1 MTSSITKRLKQ
12 ITGALALMLSAPY
25 AFAAAP
31 SNLDLATTLGSL
43 VLVIGVI
50 LLLAWL
56 LKRMQVPA
64 LGQQKGLRI
73 VSQLPVGTK
82 ERIAVVQVGEE
93 QFLVGITSQSIQ
105 ILAKLEKPL
114 KEEELATNAFA
125 SQFSQ
130 LIKKNDKGNPIRLLF
145 STLVL
150 LVGVLFSLF
159 SFAEAEESP
168 LPANLAEGSSVTVQA
183 MQSDTGSSRSMSVG
197 NGAGIPAFTMTTN
210 PDGSED
216 YSVTLQILALM
227 TMLGFLPAMVILMTS
242 FTRIVV
248 VMSILRQA
256 MGLQQ
261 TPSNQVII
269 GIALFL
275 TFFVMSPVLN
285 EINDTAI
292 QPYLNEQV
300 TAREAFDAA
309 QVPMK
314 AFMLKQTRI
323 KDLETFVNMSGEQV
337 TNPEDVSMAVLI
349 PAFITS
355 ELKTAFQIGFMLFL
369 PFLIIDLVVA
379 SVLMA
384 MGMMMLSPMIVSL
397 PFKLM
402 LFVLVDGWNLI
413 LSTLAGSFAL

>member
-1 MTSSITKRLKQ
+1 MKVLLVQ
-12 ITGALALMLSAPY
+12 LALLC
-25 AFAAAP
+25 
-31 SNLDLATTLGSL
+31 T
-43 VLVIGVI
+43 
-50 LLLAWL
+50 
-56 LKRMQVPA
+56 
-64 LGQQKGLRI
+64 
-73 VSQLPVGTK
+73 
-82 ERIAVVQVGEE
+82 
-93 QFLVGITSQSIQ
+93 
-105 ILAKLEKPL
+105 
-114 KEEELATNAFA
+114 
-125 SQFSQ
+125 
-130 LIKKNDKGNPIRLLF
+130 LLF
-145 STLVL
+145 SVS
-150 LVGVLFSLF
+150 V
-159 SFAEAEESP
+159 FAQAEDGTVI
-168 LPANLAEGSSVTVQA
+168 PANTAGSESVTISTIEQDQA
-183 MQSDTGSSRSMSVG
+183 KSTTMTTGSLTG
-197 NGAGIPAFTMTTN
+197 NGGGIPAFTMTTN
-210 PDGSED
+210 ANGGED
-216 YSVTLQILALM
+216 YSINLQILALM

-269 GIALFL
+269 GIAIFL
-275 TFFVMSPVLN
+275 TFFIMSPVINQVN
-285 EINDTAI
+285 EQAV
-292 QPYLNEQV
+292 QPYLKEQI
-300 TAREAFDAA
+300 TARQAFDVA
-309 QVPMK
+309 QGPIK
-314 AFMLKQTRI
+314 LFMLKQTRI
-323 KDLETFVNMSGEQV
+323 KDLETFVEISGSEV

>member
-1 MTSSITKRLKQ
+1 MKRTQRLNLTSWLT
-12 ITGALALMLSAPY
+12 TGLLTWLLSGMLGFASL
-25 AFAAAP
+25 AFAEEPLNTGIPSTAAG
-31 SNLDLATTLGSL
+31 A
-43 VLVIGVI
+43 
-50 LLLAWL
+50 
-56 LKRMQVPA
+56 
-64 LGQQKGLRI
+64 
-73 VSQLPVGTK
+73 
-82 ERIAVVQVGEE
+82 
-93 QFLVGITSQSIQ
+93 
-105 ILAKLEKPL
+105 
-114 KEEELATNAFA
+114 
-125 SQFSQ
+125 
-130 LIKKNDKGNPIRLLF
+130 
-145 STLVL
+145 
-150 LVGVLFSLF
+150 
-159 SFAEAEESP
+159 
-168 LPANLAEGSSVTVQA
+168 SSVTVTALEKEQGNA
-183 MQSDTGSSRSMSVG
+183 KTIALGSS
-197 NGAGIPAFTMTTN
+197 NGGSGIPAFTMTTN

-216 YSVTLQILALM
+216 YSINLQILALM

-275 TFFVMSPVLN
+275 TFFIMAPVFNQIN
-285 EINDTAI
+285 EQAV
-292 QPYLNEQV
+292 QPYLNEQIS
-300 TAREAFDAA
+300 ARQAFDLA
-309 QVPMK
+309 QEPMK
-314 AFMLKQTRI
+314 AFMLKQTRV
-323 KDLETFVNMSGEQV
+323 KDLETFVEMSGSQV
-337 TNPEDVSMAVLI
+337 TAPEQVSMAVLI

>member
-1 MTSSITKRLKQ
+1 M
-12 ITGALALMLSAPY
+12 LMVS
-25 AFAAAP
+25 
-31 SNLDLATTLGSL
+31 
-43 VLVIGVI
+43 
-50 LLLAWL
+50 LLL
-56 LKRMQVPA
+56 
-64 LGQQKGLRI
+64 
-73 VSQLPVGTK
+73 
-82 ERIAVVQVGEE
+82 
-93 QFLVGITSQSIQ
+93 SQSVMAQ
-105 ILAKLEKPL
+105 AE
-114 KEEELATNAFA
+114 
-125 SQFSQ
+125 
-130 LIKKNDKGNPIRLLF
+130 DGPI
-145 STLVL
+145 
-150 LVGVLFSLF
+150 
-159 SFAEAEESP
+159 
-168 LPANLAEGSSVTVQA
+168 PANIAGSESVTVSTMQQDQA
-183 MQSDTGSSRSMSVG
+183 SAQTITTGSLTGSG
-197 NGAGIPAFTMTTN
+197 GGIPAFTMTTN
-210 PDGSED
+210 DEGGED
-216 YSVTLQILALM
+216 YSINLQILALM

-269 GIALFL
+269 GIAIFL
-275 TFFVMSPVLN
+275 TFFIMSPVINQVN
-285 EINDTAI
+285 ERAV
-292 QPYLNEQV
+292 QPYLNEQIS
-300 TAREAFDAA
+300 ARQAFDVA
-309 QVPMK
+309 QEPIK

-323 KDLETFVNMSGEQV
+323 KDLETFVQISGAEVQ
-337 TNPEDVSMAVLI
+337 NPEDVSMAILI

>member
-1 MTSSITKRLKQ
+1 MIKDNSIRRLFTSLILLV
-12 ITGALALMLSAPY
+12 GMLLSSLS
-25 AFAAAP
+25 FAQAEEPTLP
-31 SNLDLATTLGSL
+31 SNLAAGD
-43 VLVIGVI
+43 
-50 LLLAWL
+50 
-56 LKRMQVPA
+56 
-64 LGQQKGLRI
+64 
-73 VSQLPVGTK
+73 
-82 ERIAVVQVGEE
+82 
-93 QFLVGITSQSIQ
+93 
-105 ILAKLEKPL
+105 
-114 KEEELATNAFA
+114 
-125 SQFSQ
+125 
-130 LIKKNDKGNPIRLLF
+130 
-145 STLVL
+145 
-150 LVGVLFSLF
+150 
-159 SFAEAEESP
+159 
-168 LPANLAEGSSVTVQA
+168 SVTAQA
-183 MQSDTGSSRSMSVG
+183 MQSDKGASRSMSVS
-197 NGAGIPAFTMTTN
+197 NGSGIPAFTMTTN

-285 EINDTAI
+285 EINEQAV

-300 TAREAFDAA
+300 TARQAFDAA
-309 QVPMK
+309 QAPMK

-337 TNPEDVSMAVLI
+337 SNPEDVSMAVLI

>member
-1 MTSSITKRLKQ
+1 MQTSNGLLNSSYFHRAGAFRAVKVWLVQLILLCSIVFSVSVFAQAEDGTVNPANTAGSESVTISTMEQDQAKSTTMTT
-12 ITGALALMLSAPY
+12 
-25 AFAAAP
+25 
-31 SNLDLATTLGSL
+31 GSL
-43 VLVIGVI
+43 
-50 LLLAWL
+50 
-56 LKRMQVPA
+56 
-64 LGQQKGLRI
+64 
-73 VSQLPVGTK
+73 T
-82 ERIAVVQVGEE
+82 
-93 QFLVGITSQSIQ
+93 
-105 ILAKLEKPL
+105 
-114 KEEELATNAFA
+114 
-125 SQFSQ
+125 
-130 LIKKNDKGNPIRLLF
+130 
-145 STLVL
+145 
-150 LVGVLFSLF
+150 
-159 SFAEAEESP
+159 
-168 LPANLAEGSSVTVQA
+168 
-183 MQSDTGSSRSMSVG
+183 G
-197 NGAGIPAFTMTTN
+197 NGGGIPAFTMTTN
-210 PDGSED
+210 ANGGED
-216 YSVTLQILALM
+216 YSINLQILALM

-269 GIALFL
+269 GIAIFL
-275 TFFVMSPVLN
+275 TFFIMSPVINQVN
-285 EINDTAI
+285 EQAV
-292 QPYLNEQV
+292 QPYLNEQIS
-300 TAREAFDAA
+300 ARQAFDVA
-309 QVPMK
+309 QEPIK
-314 AFMLKQTRI
+314 SFMLKQTRI
-323 KDLETFVNMSGEQV
+323 KDLETFVEISGAEV